1 MIKAPIDI
9 KEYFD
14 YSEEEVFEKIKKD
27 ILDLGF
33 IRFNI

>member
-1 MIKAPIDI
+1 MVKAPVDV
-9 KEYFD
+9 KKYFD
-14 YSEEEVFEKIKKD
+14 YSEEVVFEKIKKD